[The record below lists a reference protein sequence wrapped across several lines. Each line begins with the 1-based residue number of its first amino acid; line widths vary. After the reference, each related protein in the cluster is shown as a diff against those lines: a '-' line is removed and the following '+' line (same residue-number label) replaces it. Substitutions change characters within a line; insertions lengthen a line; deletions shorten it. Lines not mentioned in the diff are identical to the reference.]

1 MDVASSKWLSEV
13 LQGVEDYNNIFSLD
27 NQLEFGSD
35 DHQILVGGDNYKQDF
50 SSESNSSYSTITTS
64 GGSDSIKKYS
74 HHDHHQASNKKPAPS
89 SNSSQLLSF
98 DNYQNQHYP
107 NSSSPPK
114 INMSDISSTTL
125 RPKKG
130 LSQTDINFSSLDDVD
145 HVVSNNKDRNSFII
159 SNKKENYSSSSQPS
173 IFIKGTNDYNNNN
186 KRPYSMI
193 KTPSHAQD
201 HIMAERKRREKL
213 TQRFIALSAIVPGL
227 KKMDKAS
234 VLGDAIVYVKQL
246 QERVN
251 ILEEQSKSRT
261 VESVVFK
268 KSQVSIS
275 SSTDEQNQDSSSS
288 DQNFEGRSNN
298 DQDYNHN
305 NNNDNNQTLTLLPE
319 IEARVYE
326 KDVLIRIH
334 CENHKGIVVKIL
346 SEMEKLDHHLSVVNT
361 SVMPFGN
368 CTLDITILAQMEK
381 EFSMTVKDLVKNLR
395 KALLKIM

>member
-1 MDVASSKWLSEV
+1 MVIRST
-13 LQGVEDYNNIFSLD
+13 D

-64 GGSDSIKKYS
+64 
-74 HHDHHQASNKKPAPS
+74 
-89 SNSSQLLSF
+89 
-98 DNYQNQHYP
+98 
-107 NSSSPPK
+107 
-114 INMSDISSTTL
+114 
-125 RPKKG
+125 
-130 LSQTDINFSSLDDVD
+130 
-145 HVVSNNKDRNSFII
+145 
-159 SNKKENYSSSSQPS
+159 E
-173 IFIKGTNDYNNNN
+173 
-186 KRPYSMI
+186 
-193 KTPSHAQD
+193 
-201 HIMAERKRREKL
+201 
-213 TQRFIALSAIVPGL
+213 
-227 KKMDKAS
+227 DKAS

-261 VESVVFK
+261 VESV
-268 KSQVSIS
+268 
-275 SSTDEQNQDSSSS
+275 
-288 DQNFEGRSNN
+288 GRSNN

-346 SEMEKLDHHLSVVNT
+346 SEIEKLDHHLSVVNT

-381 EFSMTVKDLVKNLR
+381 EFSMTFYEL
-395 KALLKIM
+395 

>member
-145 HVVSNNKDRNSFII
+145 HV
-159 SNKKENYSSSSQPS
+159 
-173 IFIKGTNDYNNNN
+173 
-186 KRPYSMI
+186 
-193 KTPSHAQD
+193 
-201 HIMAERKRREKL
+201 
-213 TQRFIALSAIVPGL
+213 
-227 KKMDKAS
+227 MDKAS

-346 SEMEKLDHHLSVVNT
+346 SEIEKLDHHLSVVNT